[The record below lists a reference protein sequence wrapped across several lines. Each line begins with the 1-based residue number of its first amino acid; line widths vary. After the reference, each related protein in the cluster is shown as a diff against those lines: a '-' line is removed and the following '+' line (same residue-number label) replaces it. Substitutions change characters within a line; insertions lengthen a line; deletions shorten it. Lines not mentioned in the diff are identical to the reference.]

1 MADIRRSH
9 YLQRNT
15 DGSTV
20 NPAKLPTDPV
30 SFKPSSVVAAP
41 RLTFAAISVPDL
53 GSRQPVDDPA
63 APSGTKG
70 QPSLPSPGQAID
82 AVRHHS
88 SSNTHRHMSA

>member
-1 MADIRRSH
+1 
-9 YLQRNT
+9 
-15 DGSTV
+15 V

-30 SFKPSSVVAAP
+30 SFVPSSMAAAP
-41 RLTFAAISVPDL
+41 RLTFAAIALPDL

-82 AVRHHS
+82 AVRHRILS
-88 SSNTHRHMSA
+88 FKKKSLAD